1 MSEIIKSNVEEAR
14 EYFKKFESKH
24 LRVLQ
29 SVLADEIT
37 LREKD
42 AIQQAKAEI
51 RKIAEQMGMSVE
63 ALLAVKTPKPPVVPG
78 LKSPGRGI
86 YRHPENPMLEWKGI
100 GPHPSWLKE
109 LLAGGATFESLRIAA

>member
-1 MSEIIKSNVEEAR
+1 MAEIIKSNVEEAR
-14 EYFKKFESKH
+14 EYFKKFEFKH

-29 SVLADEIT
+29 SALVDEIT

-51 RKIAEQMGMSVE
+51 RKIAESMGMTPE

-78 LKSPGRGI
+78 LKSPGPGI
-86 YRHPENPMLEWKGI
+86 YRHPENPMLEWKGM
-100 GPHPSWLKE
+100 GPHPRWLKE
-109 LLAGGATFESLRIAA
+109 LLASGVTFESMRIAA